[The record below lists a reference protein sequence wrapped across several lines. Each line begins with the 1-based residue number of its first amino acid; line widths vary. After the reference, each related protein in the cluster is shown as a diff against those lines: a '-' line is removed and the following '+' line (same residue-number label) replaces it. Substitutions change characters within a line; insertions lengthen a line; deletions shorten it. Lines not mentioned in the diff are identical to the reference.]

1 MIYFV
6 PTPVG
11 NLQDIT
17 LRALDL
23 LKTCD
28 FVFCE
33 DWKISSNLYKLLEIE
48 HKPTFVDLIRN
59 GELNYKIR
67 ETLTNNLEANICIIT
82 DAGTPGIS
90 DPGFEVVKICQ
101 ELGLKYTV
109 LPGATAFVPAIVAS
123 GLVSKEFWYI
133 GFLPLKKGRQALW
146 KEIANSKIPVILY
159 ESVHRIAKSIQEI
172 NQNLSPNAQ
181 IFVGREISKKFESY
195 YFGNPSEM
203 TNKIQNLEIIQK
215 GEFAIVIKNPKK

>member
-11 NLQDIT
+11 NLEDIT
-17 LRALDL
+17 LRSLNL

-33 DWKISSNLYKLLEIE
+33 DWKISSNLFRLLEIE
-48 HKPTFVDLIRN
+48 NKPNFVDLIKN
-59 GELNYKIR
+59 NALNYKIE
-67 ETLTNNLEANICIIT
+67 ETLKNNLEANICIIT

-90 DPGFEVVKICQ
+90 DPGFEVIRICQ
-101 ELGLKYTV
+101 KLDLKYTV

-146 KEIANSKIPVILY
+146 KKIAQSEIPVILY
-159 ESVHRIAKSIQEI
+159 ESVHRIAKTILEI
-172 NQNLSPNAQ
+172 NQHLGPNTQ
-181 IFVGREISKKFESY
+181 ICIGREISKKFETY
-195 YFGNPSEM
+195 YFGNPEQ
-203 TNKIQNLEIIQK
+203 IANLEIVEK
-215 GEFAIVIKNPKK
+215 GEFVVVIRN